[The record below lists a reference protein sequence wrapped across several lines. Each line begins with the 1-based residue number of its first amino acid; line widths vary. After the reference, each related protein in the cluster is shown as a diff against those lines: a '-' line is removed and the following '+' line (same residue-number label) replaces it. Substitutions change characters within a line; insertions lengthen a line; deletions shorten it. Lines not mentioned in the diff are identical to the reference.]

1 LFQGFLYL
9 CIKFAFPFNNFRDKR
24 KGILKEVEN
33 NIKIMSY
40 NMEYYIKIYF
50 ILIKEHSAL
59 DGGKS

>member
-40 NMEYYIKIYF
+40 NMEYYIKILFYSDKRAF
-50 ILIKEHSAL
+50 CFS
-59 DGGKS
+59 GGKS